1 MAIKNNIMTYKFCLT
16 ALLVGLFCNSAVAQ
30 NGPTDKV
37 DVIKTFDAQLL
48 DATKIKVSPTL
59 PALDTTTKY
68 QDYLVPPRP
77 LSVKYDAPKLK
88 PLGMKA
94 GAKDQIYRGYV
105 KAGGGI
111 PSAIY
116 GEAGYGFSV
125 KDKFTT
131 KLWARH
137 HQANFRDRENQK
149 FANTD
154 VRVDGSGALGKKNT
168 ALEVGAAYSRD
179 QLFYYGYDDETL
191 SFDPE
196 RVKQVFGLTE
206 VRARLFNGER
216 TDSDLNWYV
225 APSVYTLGD
234 NYANSE
240 RGLNLNLGGSKWFA
254 EKHVLR
260 LNIRTDFST
269 YDDTVKQRLNNIY
282 FQPSFTFHA
291 GILRLK
297 VGGNFASNRDVFYI
311 YPDAELA
318 LRIYGDGV
326 QLFAGAN
333 GDLRKNTYRSIS
345 EYNPFIWMRS
355 SEIGNTD
362 YRNYFGGLRGN
373 LGWVDYSIQGGY
385 ATANNLALYQ
395 TLFFPDGINRFQ
407 VRYDS
412 AEIVNFQGTIRL
424 TPIKNL
430 NITGTLSQNIYTM
443 ANELAPWGLPRLEGN
458 FGATYNLLEGK
469 AQARANFYMADQIRR
484 RDELGRPGRDG
495 GLYDL
500 GIGGS
505 FYFGKYFG
513 AFLDINN
520 ILNNRRAR
528 WHNYPIFG
536 TNVLVGLTA
545 RF

>member
-1 MAIKNNIMTYKFCLT
+1 MSYKNIKMHLKTSIVVALACL
-16 ALLVGLFCNSAVAQ
+16 AAGAVQAQ

-77 LSVKYDAPKLK
+77 LAVKYDAPKLK

-94 GAKDQIYRGYV
+94 GGKDQQYRGFV

-116 GEAGYGFSV
+116 GEAGYGFAV
-125 KDKFTT
+125 KK
-131 KLWARH
+131 KYNARLWARH
-137 HQANFRDRENQK
+137 HQANFKDRENQR

-154 VRVDGSGALGKKNT
+154 VQLSGSGAIKEKIGLD
-168 ALEVGAAYSRD
+168 VGASYARD
-179 QLFYYGYDDETL
+179 QLYYYGYDDEAL

-206 VRARLFNGER
+206 VRARLFNAER
-216 TDSDLNWYV
+216 SDNDLNYYI

-240 RGLNLNLGGSKWFA
+240 RGLNLQMGGSKWFA
-254 EKHVLR
+254 EKHLLR

-269 YDDTVKQRLNNIY
+269 YDDTVKQQLNNIY

-291 GILRLK
+291 GFLRLK
-297 VGGNFASNRDVFYI
+297 IGGNFASNRDVFHI
-311 YPDAELA
+311 YPDAELN
-318 LRIYGDGV
+318 LRIFGDGI
-326 QLFAGAN
+326 QIFAGAN

-345 EYNPFIWMRS
+345 EYNPFVWMRG
-355 SEIGNTD
+355 SEVRNTD
-362 YRNYFGGLRGN
+362 YRNYFGGIRGN
-373 LGWVDYSIQGGY
+373 LGWVDYSVQGGY
-385 ATANNLALYQ
+385 ATAANLATFQ

-412 AEIVNFQGTIRL
+412 AEIVNLQGTIRIS
-424 TPIKNL
+424 PVKNL
-430 NITGTLSQNIYTM
+430 TINGTLSNNIYTM
-443 ANELAPWGLPRLEGN
+443 ANELAAWGLPKLEGN
-458 FGATYNLLEGK
+458 FGATYSLLEGR
-469 AQARANFYMADQIRR
+469 AQARANFYLADQIRR
-484 RDELGRPGRDG
+484 RDSEGRPGKDG
-495 GLYDL
+495 ALYDL

-505 FYFGKYFG
+505 FFFSEHIG

-520 ILNNRRAR
+520 ILNNRRER
-528 WHNYPIFG
+528 WHNYPIYG